1 MKKFTTKSALLS
13 MGLLTLICFSLMDL
27 TLQMKLFENFLL
39 HVKDISKIPSQ
50 DLLLYTVKLV
60 LEELE
65 H

>member
-13 MGLLTLICFSLMDL
+13 MELLTLICFSLMDL

-39 HVKDISKIPSQ
+39 HVKDISKIPLQ

>member
-39 HVKDISKIPSQ
+39 HVKDISKIPLQ